1 MVNIKLCGLSE
12 PNHFAIAHE
21 LGVKYVGVVFFEDSP
36 RSLNIES
43 ARSILENVPEGL
55 LKIGL
60 LVNPKNELLRKVAG
74 LNLNMIQLHGSE
86 TVERVQEI
94 RMTTGM
100 PIIKAVGLKEKE
112 DLKSVHKY
120 SQVADQVLID
130 AKPNSDNDLP
140 GGNGLK
146 FDWKLIQNNN
156 WKFPWFLAGGLKEE
170 NLFEALKKTNAKQ
183 VDVSSGV
190 EDKTGKKD
198 VYKIKAFVKKVKE
211 YKEG

>member
-12 PNHFAIAHE
+12 PNHFTVAHE

-60 LVNPKNELLRKVAG
+60 LVNPKNELVRKVAG

-94 RMTTGM
+94 SRHGQGV
-100 PIIKAVGLKEKE
+100 IWGDV
-112 DLKSVHKY
+112 
-120 SQVADQVLID
+120 
-130 AKPNSDNDLP
+130 
-140 GGNGLK
+140 
-146 FDWKLIQNNN
+146 F
-156 WKFPWFLAGGLKEE
+156 AG
-170 NLFEALKKTNAKQ
+170 
-183 VDVSSGV
+183 
-190 EDKTGKKD
+190 
-198 VYKIKAFVKKVKE
+198 
-211 YKEG
+211 

>member
-1 MVNIKLCGLSE
+1 MINIKLCGLSE
-12 PNHFAIAHE
+12 PNHFTVARE
-21 LGVKYVGVVFFEDSP
+21 LGVKYVGVVFFDDSP
-36 RSLNIES
+36 RSLNIEI

-60 LVNPKNELLRKVAG
+60 LVNPNNELVRKIAS

-112 DLKSVHKY
+112 DLKSVYKY

-130 AKPNSDNDLP
+130 AKPNSDNALP

-156 WKFPWFLAGGLKEE
+156 WKFPWFLAGGLTEE
-170 NLFEALKKTNAKQ
+170 NLFEALKKTKAKQ
-183 VDVSSGV
+183 VDVSSGI

-198 VYKIKAFVKKVKE
+198 LYKIKAFVEKVKE
-211 YKEG
+211 YNGG